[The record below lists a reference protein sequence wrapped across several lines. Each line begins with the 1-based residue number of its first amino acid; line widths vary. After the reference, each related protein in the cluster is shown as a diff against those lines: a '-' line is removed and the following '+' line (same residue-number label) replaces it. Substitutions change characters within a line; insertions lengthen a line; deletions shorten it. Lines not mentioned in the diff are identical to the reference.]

1 MANNSTFNPG
11 TSLGILDLTLP
22 HSCLMFLCDSILVGR
37 TEIECDDIV
46 LFTRLLCCP
55 ENNLSQPQSLI
66 TITILGL
73 QVSATFDTQHTYW
86 MVRLT
91 D

>member
-22 HSCLMFLCDSILVGR
+22 HSRLMFLCDSILVGR

-55 ENNLSQPQSLI
+55 EYDFTSPNL
-66 TITILGL
+66 
-73 QVSATFDTQHTYW
+73 
-86 MVRLT
+86 
-91 D
+91 

>member
-22 HSCLMFLCDSILVGR
+22 HSRLMFLCDSILAGR
-37 TEIECDDIV
+37 TKIECDDIV
-46 LFTRLLCCP
+46 LLRRLLCCP

-73 QVSATFDTQHTYW
+73 QVSATFDTQHTLDGQ
-86 MVRLT
+86 V

>member
-11 TSLGILDLTLP
+11 TSLGILGLTLP
-22 HSCLMFLCDSILVGR
+22 HSRLMFLYDSILVGM
-37 TEIECDDIV
+37 TEIECDDFV

-73 QVSATFDTQHTYW
+73 QMSATFDTQHTLDGQ
-86 MVRLT
+86 V